1 SQQLTKR
8 LFAFSSFA
16 YDIERMGDRSVN
28 LAELAE
34 QKFKRKAHFTP
45 AANVE
50 LRDIGTLVLEN
61 LADAVSLIQ
70 KKDVARIRVVIERE
84 RRIDVKIKKAIEN
97 HLDRFY
103 KKLCV
108 AEAGPIY
115 VDVLVNLE
123 RISDHCRL
131 IAQLTNELEDDM

>member
-1 SQQLTKR
+1 MSEPTVIDAL
-8 LFAFSSFA
+8 
-16 YDIERMGDRSVN
+16 

-34 QKFKRKAHFTP
+34 QKTKRKGHFTP
-45 AANVE
+45 AANEE

-61 LADAVSLIQ
+61 LADAARLVE
-70 KKDVARIRVVIERE
+70 KKDIGLIRVVMERE
-84 RRIDVKIKKAIEN
+84 RRIDVKIKKAIASHME
-97 HLDRFY
+97 RFY
-103 KKLCV
+103 TKMCV

-131 IAQLTNELEDDM
+131 IAQLTNEFEEE